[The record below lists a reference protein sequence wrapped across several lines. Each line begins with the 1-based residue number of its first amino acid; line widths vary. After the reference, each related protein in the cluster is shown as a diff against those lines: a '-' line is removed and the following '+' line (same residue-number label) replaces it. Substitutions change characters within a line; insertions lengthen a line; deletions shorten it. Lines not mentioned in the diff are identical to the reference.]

1 MEESSTAVVSSVLD
15 LESDPLQ
22 AHRAPCSGAYRSTF
36 ARPRTP
42 PALLFLVPA
51 CSGFFHAGS
60 GLHEFLAT
68 TAMPHPPTL
77 TPRSIFSVSDRALL
91 NPGKH
96 RRSLHPFSMPH
107 ETPSPR
113 LRLFASA
120 RRARQAVDNCPQD
133 PAPDPCPSETPIP
146 PVRCLP
152 NACM

>member
-42 PALLFLVPA
+42 PALLFPGPA
-51 CSGFFHAGS
+51 CSGFFLAGS
-60 GLHEFLAT
+60 GLHEFLTT

-77 TPRSIFSVSDRALL
+77 TPRSIFAVSDRSLL

-96 RRSLHPFSMPH
+96 RRSLHPFSKPR
-107 ETPSPR
+107 ETLSQR

-120 RRARQAVDNCPQD
+120 R
-133 PAPDPCPSETPIP
+133 SEERSVGKECRSRWSPYH
-146 PVRCLP
+146 
-152 NACM
+152 